1 MSFINNKNYYKHCLV
16 YSPTVT
22 ALPGAISYISGA
34 CSCSP
39 NEFLYWLLVSAFPAH
54 VIGSGLATI
63 LHTSI
68 PKDTRKN
75 MLYLALT
82 ILGSFIVFASILWF
96 YPQKR
101 ITFYLTGFLH
111 GPIYDHYIPQDFG
124 IIIARLSHLFFG
136 LLLLTAPF
144 TLYKKKLRSP
154 IIFASLAVI
163 LRVLSL
169 QWPSQDHGHSKLQ
182 EKLSEIYEH
191 PHFRVHYQ
199 KPKSTAGQKAIDNFI
214 VSTAFHLEELAFLR
228 TQETKV
234 IEIYVYPSNTK
245 KKLWFGGDQTDI
257 TDVVTPSIHTTLG
270 GFRHPTIRHELVHA
284 LTSTYGFYG
293 LGFHPNMAITEGIAI
308 AFAPDPRSFSLDEAS
323 AQLILT
329 ERLPDIDLLFSPLF
343 WLESGGRSY
352 TVAGSMLKFF
362 MEKYGTNAIIEIYSG
377 ASFQEA
383 FGKPQSEIT
392 NEWLEHIKS
401 VASRSRKNLS
411 AEKIFRSRGVLRDKC
426 PHTKATYSS
435 RSHHILTRIR
445 QPQGWNPTNHYLPW
459 LQALEPGSLQAQ
471 ITLWKNQVQK
481 IIIGNFELEGRLR
494 PWLRAIEENKHW
506 PPKTSED
513 VEMTILE
520 ADLLRITNQH
530 NKSFSL
536 LRQLKEIADQG
547 LVGDGSIRKI
557 YARMYL
563 EENMDLEE
571 AEIWRRYLAG
581 WVSKAPKIRENSP
594 WIAHYLTLRNN
605 KNGRTSTLEYT
616 LSILNK
622 KAPKKIPATF
632 ITQWY
637 ASLGK
642 TLAYFEQYNES
653 ANAFRKAANSANA
666 GRKSFYQLES
676 RRMLFIKN
684 NL

>member
-1 MSFINNKNYYKHCLV
+1 MA
-16 YSPTVT
+16 T
-22 ALPGAISYISGA
+22 ALPGAISYLAGS

-39 NEFLYWLLVSAFPAH
+39 NGFLYWLLISAFPAH
-54 VIGSGLATI
+54 VMGCGLATI
-63 LHTSI
+63 LHTS
-68 PKDTRKN
+68 PSRNPRKN
-75 MLYLALT
+75 MLYVVLT
-82 ILGSFIVFASILWF
+82 ILASFIVLASVLWLF
-96 YPQKR
+96 PQKR

-124 IIIARLSHLFFG
+124 IIIARVSHLCIG
-136 LLLLTAPF
+136 LLFLTAPF
-144 TLYKKKLRSP
+144 TLYKKKF
-154 IIFASLAVI
+154 IIPVIYASLAI
-163 LRVLSL
+163 LLRVLSL

-182 EKLSEIYEH
+182 EKLSETYEH
-191 PHFRVHYQ
+191 PQFRVHYQ
-199 KPKSTAGQKAIDNFI
+199 KPKSSNGQKAIEKFI
-214 VSTAFHLEELAFLR
+214 VSTKFHLEELAFLR

-245 KKLWFGGDQTDI
+245 KKLWFGGNQTDI

-308 AFAPDPRSFSLDEAS
+308 AFSPDPRSFSLHEAS

-362 MEKYGTNAIIEIYSG
+362 MEKYGTNSIIKIYSG
-377 ASFQEA
+377 ASFEEA
-383 FGKPQSEIT
+383 FGKPRREIT
-392 NEWLEHIKS
+392 TEWLGYIKS

-411 AEKIFRSRGVLRDKC
+411 AEKIFRSRGVLGDKC

-459 LQALEPGSLQAQ
+459 LQALEPESLQAQ
-471 ITLWKNQVQK
+471 ITLWKNQIQK
-481 IIIGNFELEGRLR
+481 IIIGNFELGGRLR
-494 PWLRAIEENKHW
+494 PWLRAIDESKQW

-520 ADLLRITNQH
+520 ADLLRITNQDS
-530 NKSFSL
+530 KSFSL

-547 LVGDGSIRKI
+547 LVGDTSIRKI
-557 YARMYL
+557 YARMYI
-563 EENMDLEE
+563 EENMDIEE

-581 WVSKAPKIRENSP
+581 WITKAPEIQENSP

-605 KNGRTSTLEYT
+605 KNGRASTLEYT

-622 KAPKKIPATF
+622 KIPKKIPATF
-632 ITQWY
+632 NSQWY

-642 TLAYFEQYNES
+642 TLAYFEQFNEAS
-653 ANAFRKAANSANA
+653 NAFKKAADYAKTGS
-666 GRKSFYQLES
+666 KSFYQLES
-676 RRMLFIKN
+676 RRMLFLKD